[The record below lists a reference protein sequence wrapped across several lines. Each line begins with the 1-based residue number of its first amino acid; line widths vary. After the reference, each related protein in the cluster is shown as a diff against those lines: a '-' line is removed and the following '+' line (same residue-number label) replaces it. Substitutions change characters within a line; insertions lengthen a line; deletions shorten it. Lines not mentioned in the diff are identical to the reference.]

1 MLVANP
7 DLHDRSVARI
17 LSLLE
22 AGHPTPPPAPPRCA
36 SPQHTRR
43 EVRPAERLRRLP
55 DRQKRFPACS
65 LSESGYAPAPPP
77 PFPPRQPPPPWS
89 ERSNQISGFPQSPD

>member
-1 MLVANP
+1 MLLADP
-7 DLHDRSVARI
+7 DLHDRSVART

-55 DRQKRFPACS
+55 DRQKRFAACS
-65 LSESGYAPAPPP
+65 LRASSYPPAPPP
-77 PFPPRQPPPPWS
+77 PFPPRAPPPRRQECS
-89 ERSNQISGFPQSPD
+89 HQNARCSPS